1 MDTPSFPMRQV
12 SPFFPTVSSVS
23 PEFSFCCPGSEYTS
37 QKTDRIGRE
46 VTKMTQHASL
56 SAQYGDRGGLFIR
69 PRQLFRADSQTVR
82 LRYSSR
88 RERAVLCSGAAE
100 RA

>member
-1 MDTPSFPMRQV
+1 
-12 SPFFPTVSSVS
+12 
-23 PEFSFCCPGSEYTS
+23 
-37 QKTDRIGRE
+37 
-46 VTKMTQHASL
+46 MTQHASP
-56 SAQYGDRGGLFIR
+56 SAWYGDRAALFLR
-69 PRQLFRADSQTVR
+69 PRQSFRADSQTIR

>member
-1 MDTPSFPMRQV
+1 
-12 SPFFPTVSSVS
+12 
-23 PEFSFCCPGSEYTS
+23 
-37 QKTDRIGRE
+37 
-46 VTKMTQHASL
+46 MTLHASL

-69 PRQLFRADSQTVR
+69 PRQLFRADSQTIR